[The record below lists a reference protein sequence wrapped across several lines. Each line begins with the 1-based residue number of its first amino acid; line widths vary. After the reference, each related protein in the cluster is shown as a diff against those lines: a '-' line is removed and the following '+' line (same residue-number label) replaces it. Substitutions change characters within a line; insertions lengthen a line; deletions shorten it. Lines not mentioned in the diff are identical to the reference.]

1 MVLKTLNYLFYLAF
15 HHALVLNYYN
25 LLYDITKNL
34 NIVDIGLIKMN
45 ANTKLEIAVEIMAAK
60 IAKTSREEQS
70 EEKIEKLLKEK
81 TKMYQGD
88 NEIIEKII
96 NVYGKYL
103 DFWLYL

>member
-1 MVLKTLNYLFYLAF
+1 
-15 HHALVLNYYN
+15 
-25 LLYDITKNL
+25 
-34 NIVDIGLIKMN
+34 
-45 ANTKLEIAVEIMAAK
+45 MAAK

-96 NVYGKYL
+96 NVYGKEVKGE
-103 DFWLYL
+103 

>member
-1 MVLKTLNYLFYLAF
+1 
-15 HHALVLNYYN
+15 
-25 LLYDITKNL
+25 
-34 NIVDIGLIKMN
+34 MN

-96 NVYGKYL
+96 NVYGKEVKGE
-103 DFWLYL
+103 